1 MAFEVVLTEDAERDL
16 DDIITYIAQNDS
28 PRNAEHVLGRI
39 LDIADS
45 LTVEPTRGS
54 SPKELL
60 ELGDR
65 EYRQIFFKPYR
76 LIYRVVEQQ
85 VVIYLIADGRRD
97 LQSLLARRLLGGC

>member
-16 DDIITYIAQNDS
+16 DDIITYIAQDDS

>member
-1 MAFEVVLTEDAERDL
+1 MAFQVVLTEDAECDL

-28 PRNAEHVLGRI
+28 TRNAEHVLGRI

-54 SPKELL
+54 TPKELRA
-60 ELGDR
+60 LGDQ

-97 LQSLLARRLLGGC
+97 LQSLLPRRLLGG